1 MYIFKVMEKPK
12 LLKVFRPVDGRWMDA
27 DGVVLA
33 EFMAERGI
41 VMDDRTQFARMYD
54 YDAHECIIYRAYGSQ
69 KVTITIWTIGME

>member
-1 MYIFKVMEKPK
+1 
-12 LLKVFRPVDGRWMDA
+12 MDA